1 MAEMNEAHV
10 LIEQHRYNRM
20 RLLKTLEEI
29 EGSGM
34 AKEAIHWS
42 MPFGKGR
49 AHIGWQ
55 MMHCAATLDRYL
67 NVRILAGQARNAEL
81 VENYAGGSESKTDLI
96 VTPQQI
102 RASLDE
108 TTAPYFDYFLKL
120 DPAKLREKP
129 HAAADR
135 TNLEILMLLSWH
147 EAHHQGQCHIIW
159 NSFKAVQ

>member
-1 MAEMNEAHV
+1 MNEAQI
-10 LIEQHRYNRM
+10 LIEQHKYART

-34 AKEAIHWS
+34 AKDAIHWS

-67 NVRILAGQARNAEL
+67 NVRILGAQVRNAEL

-102 RASLDE
+102 RSALEE
-108 TTAPYFDYFLKL
+108 TSAPYFDYFIKL

-129 HAAADR
+129 NAAADR
-135 TNLEILMLLSWH
+135 THLDILMLLSWH

-159 NSFKAVQ
+159 NSFKAQQS